1 MKNQGSYS
9 LLFWVIN
16 SFLLVLKLLF
26 ALRPDLDLFT
36 EEAQYWL
43 WSQNLDW
50 QYYSKPPMVAVLNFL
65 STGVFGHTEF
75 AIRFI
80 PALLGFLSAGLIY
93 AFAKKIYQSQET
105 GFWAGIIFLAMP
117 ISFLGFTFHTTDT
130 SMSFFWILAW
140 LGFYQAVQISKR
152 KYWIWTG
159 IATALGILSKSTM
172 LLIFPAGLL
181 YLALTKNLKKHFP
194 NFALFSAI
202 SLLGFIPGIIW
213 NFQHDFY
220 TFRHIATLGGANSG
234 GSQPFDFSL
243 LLARTSEYLGGQLAM
258 VSVFFIPLFVIAF
271 RRLIKSKNET
281 SLFLVIPGLLTFLGF
296 GALSLKTWVEVNW
309 PGFTYST
316 FAIFLAPVFV
326 SLPPAWKKYRNVA
339 AGLSV
344 GLMIILYLPNFS
356 SWKSSGPIYQG
367 EKALV
372 KRMLGYEE
380 LGQRVQALADS
391 LGGPSPV
398 IFSESYHTASELAF
412 YMPSHPQT
420 LVINMG
426 SRKNQ
431 WDLWPGM
438 DLQVGNSGR
447 FIFVSRAQESPQEVA
462 IFAKL
467 IHEETIPYYFGN
479 DRMGQTKIQ
488 VWEHLIEYNPVNTS
502 TY

>member
-1 MKNQGSYS
+1 MKNQGFYS
-9 LLFWVIN
+9 QFFWIIN
-16 SFLLVLKLLF
+16 SFLAGLKLFF

-65 STGVFGHTEF
+65 STSLFGHSEF
-75 AIRFI
+75 AIRVI
-80 PALLGFLSAGLIY
+80 PALLGFLSAALIY
-93 AFAKKIYQSQET
+93 SFAKRIYHSHEI
-105 GFWAGIIFLAMP
+105 GFWAGILFLAMP

-140 LGFYQAVQISKR
+140 FGLYQAIHSEGK
-152 KYWIWTG
+152 KYWLLTG
-159 IATALGILSKSTM
+159 IATGLGILSKSTM

-181 YLALTKNLKKHFP
+181 YLILTRSLKKHFQH
-194 NFALFSAI
+194 FALFSAI
-202 SLLGFIPGIIW
+202 SMLGFIPGIIW

-234 GSQPFDFSL
+234 GGQAFDFSL

-258 VSVFFIPLFVIAF
+258 VSIFFLPFFVMGF
-271 RRLIKSKNET
+271 RQLIKTKNEA
-281 SLFLVIPGLLTFLGF
+281 SLFLVLPGLMTFLGF

-316 FAIFLAPVFV
+316 FAIFLAPVVV
-326 SLPPAWKKYRNVA
+326 SLVRPWKTYRNLA
-339 AGLSV
+339 TLLSIL
-344 GLMIILYLPNFS
+344 LMVLLYLPNFGN
-356 SWKSSGPIYQG
+356 WKSSGPIYQG

-380 LGQRVQALADS
+380 LGERVQFLADS
-391 LGGPSPV
+391 LGGNTAI

-438 DLQVGNSGR
+438 DLQVGNPGR
-447 FIFVSRAQESPQEVA
+447 FIFVSRNQESPQDVA
-462 IFAKL
+462 KFARL
-467 IHEETIPYYFGN
+467 IHEEELPYFFGKEQI
-479 DRMGQTKIQ
+479 GTSKIQ
-488 VWEHLIEYNPVNTS
+488 VWEHLLEYNPVNTS
-502 TY
+502 SY